1 MWRKTSGSCLCY
13 SCGRLN
19 RVDAA
24 VCFYCGR
31 RNPGLWGLAP
41 VLGRALR
48 ELAFARLVTVVC
60 VAAYAAAILLEPAAA
75 LRARGVFDL
84 LAPSNAALLVLGMTG
99 SFAWQL
105 GWWWTL
111 VTAIYLHGSLLHIVF
126 NLLWVHQLAPAVAE
140 AYGQARLAVIFTAAG
155 VLGFVV
161 SNVAG
166 VPLTIGASGAVFG
179 LLGAMVR
186 YGRSRGGIFGMA
198 VFRQYWHWSLVIFV
212 MGFLMPGV
220 NNLAHAGGFLGGY
233 LAALV
238 VRHEAETREG
248 AVHRLAAV
256 AVLVLTVVCFALAIT
271 TAYRALR

>member
-1 MWRKTSGSCLCY
+1 VWRKTSGSCLCY

-41 VLGRALR
+41 VLGRVLR

-60 VAAYAAAILLEPAAA
+60 VAAYGAAILLEPGAA

-99 SFAWQL
+99 SFAWHL

-126 NLLWVHQLAPAVAE
+126 NLLWIHQLAPAVGE

-155 VLGFVV
+155 VIGFVV

-186 YGRSRGGIFGMA
+186 YGRSRGGVFGMA

-256 AVLVLTVVCFALAIT
+256 AVLVLTAACFVLAIS
-271 TAYRALR
+271 TAYRTLR